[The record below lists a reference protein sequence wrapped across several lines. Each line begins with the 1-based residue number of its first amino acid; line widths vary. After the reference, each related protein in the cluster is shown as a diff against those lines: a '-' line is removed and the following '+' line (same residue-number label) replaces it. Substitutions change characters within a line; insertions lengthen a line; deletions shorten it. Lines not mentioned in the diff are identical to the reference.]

1 MEITLKV
8 TPEALKE
15 KAAEV
20 EAQVH
25 TLQRQFE
32 DVQDIVAR
40 TTGYWVGSGGEKAR
54 KEFAAQKESTE
65 LVLRRFREHPTDLLV
80 MAGVYEATEQEL
92 KAENEALAT
101 DVIE

>member
-40 TTGYWVGSGGEKAR
+40 TTGY
-54 KEFAAQKESTE
+54 
-65 LVLRRFREHPTDLLV
+65 
-80 MAGVYEATEQEL
+80 
-92 KAENEALAT
+92 
-101 DVIE
+101 